1 MRPVSMGVV
10 SAGPAMKMIMRGT
23 SLVLYAL
30 LGAFLLWFGWVY
42 ATAENLLWFHAAAV
56 PEAARGEVR
65 PLYFALMNLI
75 GGSSA
80 GLGLLGLL
88 VTLTSLRRGDPK
100 IALGLAVAY
109 AIPFAMAAVTAED
122 LAAET
127 GAPTSWHI
135 MGVLM
140 GATAVALVA
149 HLRSCLG
156 TESRR
161 PRVHTRNQ

>member
-1 MRPVSMGVV
+1 
-10 SAGPAMKMIMRGT
+10 MKVILRWT

-56 PEAARGEVR
+56 PEAARDQVR

-127 GAPTSWHI
+127 GAPTSWRI
-135 MGVLM
+135 MGVLIA
-140 GATAVALVA
+140 ATAAALVT
-149 HLRSCLG
+149 HLWSCAYAENFRSKTGQL
-156 TESRR
+156 ED
-161 PRVHTRNQ
+161 